1 MHTTAAARPVPHAHG
16 GPIKDNT
23 LDQMIVIAEALH
35 QRPVTET
42 EAALFDMS
50 MLGCLQE
57 LKQWRLRASLV
68 ADLMAP
74 GNVLMFPGAR

>member
-1 MHTTAAARPVPHAHG
+1 MPATAISPVPHGTG
-16 GPIKDNT
+16 GPIKDKT
-23 LDQMIVIAEALH
+23 LDQMIAIAEAIH
-35 QRPVTET
+35 HRPVTDA

-68 ADLMAP
+68 ADILTAD
-74 GNVLMFPGAR
+74 NVLMFPGAR